1 MTSIKSEYK
10 DWVEYRN
17 EQGQLHRTDGP
28 AVEWKNGHKEWWI
41 NGQLHREDGP
51 AVKYGDGRVS
61 WYLNNINYSEQ
72 EWEQEVTR
80 LKLKR
85 ILDL

>member
-1 MTSIKSEYK
+1 MNSIKSEYK
-10 DWVEYRN
+10 DKVEYFN
-17 EQGQLHRTDGP
+17 EQGKR
-28 AVEWKNGHKEWWI
+28 
-41 NGQLHREDGP
+41 HREDGP
-51 AVKYGDGRVS
+51 AIEHKDGYKSWYINGQWHREEGPAIEYSDGSKS

-72 EWEQEVTR
+72 EWKEEVIR